1 MKFPA
6 IGCLLVFV
14 TIPAFAQAPTKPA
27 ADKAATDKGAAERVR
42 RQQARSLLIALS
54 TDARAFHDQTLRARS
69 LARIADALWTVDG
82 EQARLLF
89 RKAWEAAEVADKDN
103 DQKLQDEIKQQQA
116 KTGRKGYA
124 VTMPPSLRR
133 EVLRLAARKDR
144 ALGEEMLER
153 LKAEKAEAATNA
165 KLDPGKLN
173 DSLSQ
178 RLGVAREL
186 LETGDVERS
195 LQFADPVLT
204 TISMETMNFLVDLRA
219 KDPAGPLNADKRYA
233 ALLSSSMNNPQADAN
248 SVSLLSSYIFT
259 PGLYMVFTGRGM
271 STSQM
276 RATFTPVEVSPE
288 LRLAFFQTGA
298 SILLRP
304 LPPPGQDAGPA
315 GIDGKYLV
323 IKRLLPFFEQSAPPE
338 MVESLRGQLN
348 AMNTVA
354 SEGAR
359 RQDDEWIN
367 RGVRPEI
374 HPSDRERELMDRL
387 DRAKTSSDRD
397 SVYISLANLVARNGD
412 LRAREFASKIEDPEV
427 RKEFGAYMDGQLLNH
442 HVGKK
447 STDQALELIRKGEIK
462 LLHRVWA
469 LTQLVKE
476 LVKTD
481 RDAALQLIE
490 EAATEA
496 RRIEVSDAG
505 RPQALVAVA
514 NALKVVDATRVW
526 DATFDAVK
534 AANSAEGF
542 TGEDGGLILQFQSK
556 HQSSVN
562 TNDAPDFD
570 LEGIFKELANQ
581 DYDRSVELARGF
593 EREGPR
599 AVATIA
605 IARAILEP
613 PKVTKT
619 PIRRAQ
625 E

>member
-1 MKFPA
+1 MRF
-6 IGCLLVFV
+6 LLVSFLSV
-14 TIPAFAQAPTKPA
+14 FLINAAHAQAPDKAA
-27 ADKAATDKGAAERVR
+27 ADKAAAERIR

-89 RKAWEAAEVADKDN
+89 RKSWEAAEIADREN
-103 DQKLQDEIKQQQA
+103 DQKLQEEIKQQQA
-116 KTGRKGYA
+116 KTGRSGYA
-124 VTMPPSLRR
+124 VSLPPSLRR

-144 ALGEEMLER
+144 VLGEEFLEK
-153 LKAEKAEAATNA
+153 LKAEKVEAAT
-165 KLDPGKLN
+165 KPDPGKLN
-173 DSLSQ
+173 ESLSQ

-186 LETGDVERS
+186 LETGDVERA

-204 TISMETMNFLVDLRA
+204 NVTMDFLVDLRK

-233 ALLSSSMNNPQADAN
+233 AVLSSSMNNPQADAN
-248 SVSLLSSYIFT
+248 TVSLLSSYIFT
-259 PGLYMVFTGRGM
+259 PGLYMVFSGSGV

-276 RATFTPVEVSPE
+276 AATFTPVEVAPE
-288 LRLAFFQTGA
+288 LRMAFFQTGA

-304 LPPPGQDAGPA
+304 LPPPGQDPGPV
-315 GIDGKYLV
+315 GVDGKYLV
-323 IKRLLPFFEQSAPPE
+323 IRRVLPFYEKFAPAE

-354 SEGAR
+354 SENAR
-359 RQDDEWIN
+359 RRDDEWLSH
-367 RGVRPEI
+367 GVRPER
-374 HPSDRERELMDRL
+374 PVADRERELMDRL
-387 DRAKTSSDRD
+387 DRAKTSDERNSIF
-397 SVYISLANLVARNGD
+397 ISLANIVARQGD
-412 LRAREFASKIEDPEV
+412 LRAREFASKIEEPEL
-427 RKEFGAYMDGQLLNH
+427 RREFSAYMDGQLLNYY
-442 HVGKK
+442 VGKK
-447 STDQALELIRKGEIK
+447 QTEPALELIRKGEITH
-462 LLHRVWA
+462 LHRVWG
-469 LTQLVKE
+469 LTRLAKE

-481 RDAALQLIE
+481 RDTALQLVE

-496 RRIEVSDAG
+496 RRIDVSEAG
-505 RPQALVAVA
+505 RPQGLVAVA
-514 NALKVVDATRVW
+514 NALTTIDPARAW

-534 AANSAEGF
+534 AANSAEKF

-562 TNDAPDFD
+562 TNDAPEFD

-581 DYDRSVELARGF
+581 DYERAVELARGF

-605 IARAILEP
+605 IARAVLEP
-613 PKVTKT
+613 KKKK
-619 PIRRAQ
+619 
-625 E
+625 

>member
-1 MKFPA
+1 MRFLHIA
-6 IGCLLVFV
+6 FLFV
-14 TIPAFAQAPTKPA
+14 VLTVAAFAQAPDKAA
-27 ADKAATDKGAAERVR
+27 ADKAATDRVR
-42 RQQARSLLIALS
+42 RQQARALLIALS

-82 EQARLLF
+82 EQARLMF
-89 RKAWEAAEVADKDN
+89 RKSWEAAEVADRESE
-103 DQKLQDEIKQQQA
+103 QKLQEQIKQQQA
-116 KTGRKGYA
+116 KTGRSGYA
-124 VTMPPSLRR
+124 VSLPPSLRR

-144 ALGEEMLER
+144 TLGEEFLEK

-165 KLDPGKLN
+165 KLNPGKLN
-173 DSLSQ
+173 ESLEQ

-186 LETGDVERS
+186 METGDMERA

-204 TISMETMNFLVDLRA
+204 TVSMETMDFLVNLRK
-219 KDPAGPLNADKRYA
+219 KDPLSADKRFA
-233 ALLSSSMNNPQADAN
+233 AMLSSSTNNPQADAN
-248 SVSLLSSYIFT
+248 TVSLLTSYIFT
-259 PGLYMVFTGRGM
+259 PGLYMVFQGTGM

-276 RATFTPVEVSPE
+276 ASTFTAVEVSPE
-288 LRLAFFQTGA
+288 LKLAFFQAAA

-304 LPPPGQDAGPA
+304 LPPAGQDPGPA
-315 GIDGKYLV
+315 GVDGKYLV
-323 IKRLLPFFEQSAPPE
+323 IRRLLPFFEQSAPAE

-348 AMNTVA
+348 ALNTVA
-354 SEGAR
+354 SENAR
-359 RQDDEWIN
+359 RRDDEWIN
-367 RGVRPEI
+367 RGIRPEK
-374 HPSDRERELMDRL
+374 PTADRERELLDRL
-387 DRAKTSSDRD
+387 DRAKTSTERD
-397 SVYISLANLVARNGD
+397 GIYISLANIIARQGD
-412 LRAREFASKIEDPEV
+412 LRAREFASKIEEPEL
-427 RKEFGAYMDGQLLNH
+427 RKEFGAYMDGQLVNY

-447 STDQALELIRKGEIK
+447 QTEQALELIRKGDISH
-462 LLHRVWA
+462 LHRAWA
-469 LTQLVKE
+469 LTRVATE

-496 RRIEVSDAG
+496 RRIEVSEAG
-505 RPQALVAVA
+505 RPQGLVAVA
-514 NALKVVDATRVW
+514 TALKTVDPSRMW

-542 TGEDGGLILQFQSK
+542 TGEDGGLLLQFQSK

-562 TNDAPDFD
+562 TNDAPEFD
-570 LEGIFKELANQ
+570 LEGIFKELATQ
-581 DYDRSVELARGF
+581 DYERAVELARGF

-605 IARAILEP
+605 IARAVLEP

-619 PIRRAQ
+619 PNRKAAQ